1 MTVPVPA
8 TPVGVAVRELFSRL
22 VERLGLRQTLEV
34 YLAGGMAVYF
44 YVGERVSHDL
54 HAELGT
60 RVLLPSDLAVEIE
73 GEEPVYF
80 DTNFNPMFALVHE
93 NYQRDAVPVEL
104 GVDHID
110 LRLLSPVDL
119 AVSKIARFAD
129 VDREDLSSLVQ
140 AGLTDAAAI
149 AQRAREA
156 VTAYIDNPADIR
168 HKIELAIELAVRLGR
183 ARHLGNFRSPLGWI
197 ATSPA
202 ARARA
207 PAPASLQCLELWPGC
222 GLIQRTFLRI
232 M

>member
-54 HAELGT
+54 HAEFGT

-129 VDREDLSSLVQ
+129 VDREDITSLVQ

-156 VTAYIDNPADIR
+156 VTAYIGNPADIR
-168 HKIELAIELAVRLGR
+168 HKIELAVALAVR
-183 ARHLGNFRSPLGWI
+183 AR
-197 ATSPA
+197 
-202 ARARA
+202 
-207 PAPASLQCLELWPGC
+207 PGPPS
-222 GLIQRTFLRI
+222 R
-232 M
+232 

>member
-1 MTVPVPA
+1 MTVRVPA

-22 VERLGLRQTLEV
+22 VERLGLRQTLKV

-44 YVGERVSHDL
+44 YVGKRVSRDL
-54 HAELGT
+54 HAEFGT

-129 VDREDLSSLVQ
+129 VDREDITSLVQ

-156 VTAYIDNPADIR
+156 ATAYIGNPADIR
-168 HKIELAIELAVRLGR
+168 HKIELAVALAVR
-183 ARHLGNFRSPLGWI
+183 AR
-197 ATSPA
+197 
-202 ARARA
+202 
-207 PAPASLQCLELWPGC
+207 PGPPS
-222 GLIQRTFLRI
+222 R
-232 M
+232 